1 MKQTLVL
8 SACLAGLLA
17 TSVQAQ
23 TTPPAAQT
31 PAAPAA
37 AGSIAPTPS
46 PLGVS
51 TAALSAWLT
60 SQGATVAPEASD
72 DGRRYLRV
80 TTDGL
85 PWLIFLQSCET
96 DVCSDLQFSAALSD
110 ASITLDKVNVWNR
123 DRRFVKAIYEPA
135 ETGGVASAVAQ
146 FDVLVGA
153 GGPGQLTDHLAVWRA
168 LLADF
173 VRTLMPRPAP
183 AAAPTPAPT
192 PAAPPAG
199 N

>member
-23 TTPPAAQT
+23 TTSPAAQT

-37 AGSIAPTPS
+37 AGSIAPTP
-46 PLGVS
+46 LGVS
-51 TAALSAWLT
+51 TAALTAWLT

-110 ASITLDKVNVWNR
+110 ASITLDKVNGWNR

-135 ETGGVASAVAQ
+135 QAGGVASAVSQ

-173 VRTLMPRPAP
+173 VRTLMPRPAT
-183 AAAPTPAPT
+183 APAPAT
-192 PAAPPAG
+192 PPAG
-199 N
+199 S

>member
-37 AGSIAPTPS
+37 AGSIAPTP
-46 PLGVS
+46 LGVS
-51 TAALSAWLT
+51 TAALTAWLT

-110 ASITLDKVNVWNR
+110 ASITLDKVNGWNR

-135 ETGGVASAVAQ
+135 EAGGVASAVAQ

-173 VRTLMPRPAP
+173 VRTLMPRPAT
-183 AAAPTPAPT
+183 APAPAT
-192 PAAPPAG
+192 PPAG
-199 N
+199 S